1 LDTIDTLHVSDTPG
15 QPSAIS
21 GRHASHD
28 PDFDRSVTVL
38 GNAFDIFL
46 DARDAWRDASSAIRT
61 ARATPDPDWSVIHP
75 LALHFADTT
84 LHAIRSGTQLGI
96 ASMEAEMRLY
106 NSGAQPGN
114 LDDPRVQWLTLAA
127 QAISNALQEFDR
139 ERGRTADLL
148 PPAN

>member
-1 LDTIDTLHVSDTPG
+1 MDTIDILHVSNTDG

-21 GRHASHD
+21 GRHPSHD
-28 PDFDRSVTVL
+28 PDFDRSVTIL
-38 GNAFDIFL
+38 GNAFDVFL

-75 LALHFADTT
+75 LALHYADTT

-106 NSGAQPGN
+106 TSGAQPGD
-114 LDDPRVQWLTLAA
+114 LEDPRVQWLTRAA
-127 QAISNALQEFDR
+127 NAISSALQEFDR
-139 ERGRTADLL
+139 ERGRATDLSS
-148 PPAN
+148 PSN

>member
-1 LDTIDTLHVSDTPG
+1 MDTIDTLHVSNTPG

-21 GRHASHD
+21 GRHAAHD

-84 LHAIRSGTQLGI
+84 LHAIQSGTQLGI
-96 ASMEAEMRLY
+96 ASMDAEMRLY

-114 LDDPRVQWLTLAA
+114 LDDPRVQ
-127 QAISNALQEFDR
+127 
-139 ERGRTADLL
+139 
-148 PPAN
+148 